1 MNLIFTSFPL
11 FKDTLPLLDSEGMS
25 LLYAMMGKN
34 DYTGKAV
41 AYLKGTTAANTLFAA
56 VIFSSKDREGAI
68 HTLCVREDSRG
79 KGLGTRLVEAVKA
92 GCDTVRVNGIRTAL
106 GFYRKLGFI
115 PVDSEEGQVI
125 PLIWHRQ
132 TCQQPCQGTAE

>member
-34 DYTGKAV
+34 DYTDKEV

-56 VIFSSKDREGAI
+56 VIFSSKDREGQSIPFVSGRIVVERAWGPDWW
-68 HTLCVREDSRG
+68 RQSRPG
-79 KGLGTRLVEAVKA
+79 ATPSA
-92 GCDTVRVNGIRTAL
+92 
-106 GFYRKLGFI
+106 
-115 PVDSEEGQVI
+115 
-125 PLIWHRQ
+125 
-132 TCQQPCQGTAE
+132 